1 MFSHAFLRFSNISSK
16 ISQPLP
22 AMTVSWPA
30 VRRYT
35 APAFGVSAVSIF
47 LQPPWQGEE
56 WRELAESKLGVII
69 I

>member
-1 MFSHAFLRFSNISSK
+1 
-16 ISQPLP
+16 
-22 AMTVSWPA
+22 MTVSWPA

-69 I
+69 IKKTMVLQWIMVIRIIG

>member
-1 MFSHAFLRFSNISSK
+1 
-16 ISQPLP
+16 
-22 AMTVSWPA
+22 MTVSWPA

-69 I
+69 IKKNYGITMDYGY